1 MNAPNLAGERAH
13 VAERWTQ
20 SVLDRNADSSL
31 VTPDFEYVQ
40 HFGSTEGVYVGIEG
54 MERWIETFY
63 EIWDRAH
70 FELESFRGAGD
81 RLLATG
87 RLFVVAGK
95 TGIEVDILG
104 TSIVRFAE
112 DGRVMRIDAYNQADD
127 ANEAWKAVNA

>member
-1 MNAPNLAGERAH
+1 MNASDLAGERAD

-20 SVLDRNADSSL
+20 SVLDRTPDSSL

-40 HFGSTEGVYVGIEG
+40 HFGSTEGTYAGIEG

-63 EIWDRAH
+63 EIWDRAP
-70 FELESFRGAGD
+70 FELVSFTGAGD
-81 RLLATG
+81 RLLTTG

-104 TSIVRFAE
+104 TTILRFAE
-112 DGRVMRIDAYNQADD
+112 DGRIMRIDTYNEADD
-127 ANEAWKAVNA
+127 AQEAWEAVNA

>member
-1 MNAPNLAGERAH
+1 MNASDLAGERAH

-20 SVLDRNADSSL
+20 SVLDRTPDSSL

-40 HFGSTEGVYVGIEG
+40 HFGSTEGIYAGIEG

-63 EIWDRAH
+63 EIWDRAR
-70 FELESFRGAGD
+70 FELVSFTGASD

-104 TSIVRFAE
+104 TTILRFAE
-112 DGRVMRIDAYNQADD
+112 DGRIMRIDTYNEADD
-127 ANEAWKAVNA
+127 GQEAWEAVNA